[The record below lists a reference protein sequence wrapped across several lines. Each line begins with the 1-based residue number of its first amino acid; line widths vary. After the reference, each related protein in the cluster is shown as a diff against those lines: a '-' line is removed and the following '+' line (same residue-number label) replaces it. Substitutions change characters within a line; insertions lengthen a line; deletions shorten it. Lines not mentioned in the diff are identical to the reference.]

1 MEEHQPRNAFDIPK
15 VFYFE
20 VGNVHSG
27 SRKHLRYRVEPAE
40 GMLHIDVW
48 RQDLC
53 FEIVQERGELE
64 GHAEFPV
71 SEDGFQQ
78 MLDFLQA
85 EFDKPFPQIQNNGGT

>member
-27 SRKHLRYRVEPAE
+27 SRKHLRYRVDPAD
-40 GMLHIDVW
+40 GILHIDVW

-53 FEIVQERGELE
+53 FELVQERGELE
-64 GHAEFPV
+64 GHAEYPV
-71 SEDGFQQ
+71 TEEGFQQ
-78 MLDFLQA
+78 MLDYLQA
-85 EFDKPFPQIQNNGGT
+85 EFEKPLPPEKKLGGT

>member
-27 SRKHLRYRVEPAE
+27 SRGKLRYRVKPADGE
-40 GMLHIDVW
+40 LHIDVW
-48 RQDLC
+48 REDICYELA
-53 FEIVQERGELE
+53 QERGVI
-64 GHAEFPV
+64 AASAAYPV
-71 SEDGFQQ
+71 SEEGFQQ

-85 EFDKPFPQIQNNGGT
+85 EYDRTE